1 MAKPQGFPQNLKPFG
16 GRKLKWRQDE
26 KKKKF
31 HSSAQSFSHFSL
43 CSFLK
48 KKEREKKRAI
58 DRERESKRKTEWESE
73 RGCKSTREGKRGG
86 ASDASDASAPA
97 SKSTFCSAP
106 HWCLPSYLDVELA
119 TELFI
124 CHLFCLPS
132 HPLKK
137 LGPGDKREYLIP
149 CHGSAAVWKCRFV
162 SPHVSF
168 VSLKSVSFFCF
179 FFGPAQVGCLGCSAL
194 TSGVWVSAQ
203 VQRQSTHMKGCLDA
217 YALASVPSAWLLTN
231 GGRSSVFAITL
242 LYLIL
247 VPPTQTAW
255 I

>member
-1 MAKPQGFPQNLKPFG
+1 MALSGKATRISSESEALW
-16 GRKLKWRQDE
+16 RKKAQVAPGW
-26 KKKKF
+26 KKKIFFF

-168 VSLKSVSFFCF
+168 VSLKSVSVFFVCF
-179 FFGPAQVGCLGCSAL
+179 FFALPRLAALAVQRSPLVSGLALRSKGRARTWKDAL
-194 TSGVWVSAQ
+194 T
-203 VQRQSTHMKGCLDA
+203 HM
-217 YALASVPSAWLLTN
+217 P
-231 GGRSSVFAITL
+231 
-242 LYLIL
+242 
-247 VPPTQTAW
+247 
-255 I
+255 